1 MTTYTLDPSASFY
14 QNIIKVYEMKMA
26 EEKNKFE
33 YINPNPMKEILEIV
47 EAYSNIEVDEK
58 IWDWVSDM
66 YGA

>member
-26 EEKNKFE
+26 EEKNKFD
-33 YINPNPMKEILEIV
+33 YINPNMMKEILEII
-47 EAYSNIEVDEK
+47 EAYGNFDVDEK
-58 IWDWVSDM
+58 IWDWVRDM